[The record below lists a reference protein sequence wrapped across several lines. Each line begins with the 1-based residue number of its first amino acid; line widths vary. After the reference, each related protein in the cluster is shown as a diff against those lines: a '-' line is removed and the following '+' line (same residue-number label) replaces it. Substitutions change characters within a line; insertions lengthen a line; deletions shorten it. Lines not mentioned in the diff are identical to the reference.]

1 MKIAPVADVKSRFSA
16 YLKASEE
23 GPFIVTRNGKPVAV
37 LISMEDEDE
46 LERVILAYSPRFQNI
61 LQKAKKEIQESG
73 GIAHK
78 DFWQDIQ
85 NQHGRFRDGLH

>member
-23 GPFIVTRNGKPVAV
+23 GPVIVTRNGKPVAV
-37 LISMEDEDE
+37 LLSMEDEDE
-46 LERVILAYSPRFQNI
+46 LERLILAYSPKFQSI
-61 LQKAKKEIQESG
+61 LQKAKKEVQESG

-78 DFWQDIQ
+78 AFWQDIE
-85 NQHGRFRDGLH
+85 NQHG